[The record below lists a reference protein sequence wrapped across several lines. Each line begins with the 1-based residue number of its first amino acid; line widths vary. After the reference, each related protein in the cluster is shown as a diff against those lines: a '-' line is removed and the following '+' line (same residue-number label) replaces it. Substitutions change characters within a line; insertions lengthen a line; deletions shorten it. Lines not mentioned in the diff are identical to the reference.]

1 MRNFLLCLMAIAAL
15 EGYAQGT
22 LEDYNRAYSL
32 TGKFSN
38 SNVYH
43 WAQNI
48 EWKDSSNILYYSV
61 QTPEG
66 QRFVTVNADDLSTQT
81 YDSEQRMKEALN
93 IVPRNRDRR
102 GQRFGRQRERHWME
116 VDEETDAYPVASP
129 DGKWEAYIEGFNVVL
144 HEKNKPYTDKRVL
157 SQDGTI
163 GNYYSNRI
171 LWSPDSKKI
180 FVCKR
185 RSIEKRYVYY
195 VESAPK
201 DQLQPVLH
209 KQEYAK
215 PGDELAQRVPVIF
228 DIEKG
233 SRLMADTAL
242 CPNQYDLGW
251 FQWTEDSRE
260 VTMEYNQ
267 RGHKVY
273 RLLGM
278 NAETGCLRTIIEESS
293 DKFVNYSR
301 LYRRRLNDVD
311 AVKLMAGRQ
320 TRKKAKNSI
329 GTPELLLWSSERDN
343 WNHLYLY
350 NTAATDNPL
359 LWQVTKG
366 EWCVREVL
374 DGLQIM
380 MVSVYSLV
388 VTDKERQGRL
398 CCNDQRLERNTGEI

>member
-15 EGYAQGT
+15 DGYAQGT

-81 YDSEQRMKEALN
+81 YDSEQKMKEALN

-209 KQEYAK
+209 KQE
-215 PGDELAQRVPVIF
+215 
-228 DIEKG
+228 
-233 SRLMADTAL
+233 
-242 CPNQYDLGW
+242 
-251 FQWTEDSRE
+251 
-260 VTMEYNQ
+260 
-267 RGHKVY
+267 
-273 RLLGM
+273 
-278 NAETGCLRTIIEESS
+278 
-293 DKFVNYSR
+293 
-301 LYRRRLNDVD
+301 
-311 AVKLMAGRQ
+311 
-320 TRKKAKNSI
+320 
-329 GTPELLLWSSERDN
+329 
-343 WNHLYLY
+343 
-350 NTAATDNPL
+350 
-359 LWQVTKG
+359 
-366 EWCVREVL
+366 
-374 DGLQIM
+374 
-380 MVSVYSLV
+380 
-388 VTDKERQGRL
+388 
-398 CCNDQRLERNTGEI
+398 